1 MSDNDRHLASWH
13 ERCEKTNATK
23 TVRCRP
29 NEQALTRCRNSSS
42 LRQDKDAHLMWCAEE
57 LADPKFMPEGW
68 AVRATEQSPLRDMR
82 KKKRKR
88 APRTLPISSSPKR
101 RNFIF
106 LASKILSPHPFVTLP
121 PNSPPP
127 SLGKVQ
133 PRVEVK
139 HDSAASTRSRSILT
153 SHMPPTSPKTFPSAF
168 RRQPSRAS
176 TKTHTGFQRPKLQAH
191 VLPEPSRG
199 VHAVGAP
206 GDGVLQGD
214 GVHASRG

>member
-13 ERCEKTNATK
+13 ERCEKPNATK

-68 AVRATEQSPLRDMR
+68 AVRATEFKEKKSPPHSPDLLVA
-82 KKKRKR
+82 KKEKFHFSCFQN
-88 APRTLPISSSPKR
+88 P
-101 RNFIF
+101 
-106 LASKILSPHPFVTLP
+106 SPHPFVTLP

-153 SHMPPTSPKTFPSAF
+153 SHMPPASPKTFPSAF